1 MIFYIISYQIAI
13 YRPFQQ
19 NVTKMRYDIWY
30 MIYVA
35 NIKLNIGL
43 YQVIHDI
50 YRPISGGICD
60 TAIRYVVYMIRYSMT
75 VVLS

>member
-30 MIYVA
+30 FEVYDI
-35 NIKLNIGL
+35 NGG
-43 YQVIHDI
+43 YQVKC
-50 YRPISGGICD
+50 RPISGD
-60 TAIRYVVYMIRYSMT
+60 IRDISADIR
-75 VVLS
+75 

>member
-1 MIFYIISYQIAI
+1 MIFYIISCEIAI

-30 MIYVA
+30 MIYLADVRL
-35 NIKLNIGL
+35 KIGL
-43 YQVIHDI
+43 YQVTYEI

-75 VVLS
+75 IVLS